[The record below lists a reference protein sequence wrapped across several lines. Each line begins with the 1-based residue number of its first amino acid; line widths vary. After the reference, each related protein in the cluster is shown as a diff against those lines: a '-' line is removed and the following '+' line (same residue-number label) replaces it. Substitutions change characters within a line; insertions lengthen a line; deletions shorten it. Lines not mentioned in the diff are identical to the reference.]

1 MTAAFNPPRNG
12 EGDRAAKL
20 RGGGVGTESERPCQP
35 LHHASH
41 GPPPRTGEDLGAW
54 RRHLTAL
61 AVTCVAILV
70 LFRRDAADMAA
81 IWWNSSTFNH
91 CLLIPPIIAWL
102 VWQRLP
108 ELRRLAPAAWA
119 PGLALVGTGALGW
132 LLGEASGVD
141 LARHAG
147 LLVMLEGAVVAC
159 LGKAVTRGLA
169 FPLFYAWFLVPAGE
183 ELVPAMQTVT
193 AQIAAFLLGLT
204 GVPAHLEGIFIT
216 TPSGYFKVAE
226 ACAGV
231 KFLIAMTAFGAL
243 VANLCF
249 RAWPR
254 RIAFLA
260 VAILVPVLANG
271 VRAWGTIYIAD
282 RTDIAFAASFD
293 HVVYGGIFFAIV
305 IALILAAGW
314 RFFDRGAGDPGSI
327 PTRCRRGRAARSA

>member
-1 MTAAFNPPRNG
+1 
-12 EGDRAAKL
+12 
-20 RGGGVGTESERPCQP
+20 
-35 LHHASH
+35 
-41 GPPPRTGEDLGAW
+41 
-54 RRHLTAL
+54 
-61 AVTCVAILV
+61 
-70 LFRRDAADMAA
+70 
-81 IWWNSSTFNH
+81 
-91 CLLIPPIIAWL
+91 
-102 VWQRLP
+102 
-108 ELRRLAPAAWA
+108 
-119 PGLALVGTGALGW
+119 
-132 LLGEASGVD
+132 
-141 LARHAG
+141 
-147 LLVMLEGAVVAC
+147 MLQGAVLAC

-193 AQIAAFLLGLT
+193 ARIAAFLLDLS

-271 VRAWGTIYIAD
+271 FAPGARSTLPTRPTSRSRRASTMSSM
-282 RTDIAFAASFD
+282 AASSS
-293 HVVYGGIFFAIV
+293 
-305 IALILAAGW
+305 
-314 RFFDRGAGDPGSI
+314 PSSS
-327 PTRCRRGRAARSA
+327 P